1 MSAWNDYRFIIIST
15 MIDLFKEID
24 FSKDIEE
31 NFELK
36 VFIQEACKKVE
47 QEESE
52 HLRKIKKPELDD

>member
-1 MSAWNDYRFIIIST
+1 

-31 NFELK
+31 NLELK

-47 QEESE
+47 QE
-52 HLRKIKKPELDD
+52 

>member
-1 MSAWNDYRFIIIST
+1 

-31 NFELK
+31 NLELK

-52 HLRKIKKPELDD
+52 HLRKIKKPDPDDELLNQFISTNLLI